1 MQRIV
6 ILGRGGAGKSTLARR
21 LGAAIELPVIELDQ
35 HFWPPDLTPL
45 PLDQWR
51 PIQQR
56 LTDAEGWIL
65 DGDLGPFDALE
76 VRLET
81 ADTIVLLDFPLWI
94 CAWRALRR
102 SRENLAFWRW
112 LIGYRRHSL
121 PVITT
126 AIADH
131 APHATLRL
139 LRHPDDVE
147 RFLAE
152 IRDGPHRAP

>member
-1 MQRIV
+1 MRRSLPPPTIDLIV
-6 ILGRGGAGKSTLARR
+6 
-21 LGAAIELPVIELDQ
+21 V
-35 HFWPPDLTPL
+35 
-45 PLDQWR
+45 
-51 PIQQR
+51 
-56 LTDAEGWIL
+56 
-65 DGDLGPFDALE
+65 
-76 VRLET
+76 
-81 ADTIVLLDFPLWI
+81 LDFPLWI

-102 SRENLAFWRW
+102 PRENLTFWRW

-152 IRDGPHRAP
+152 IRDGPPRAP